1 MSDRDAFEIR
11 IVRQFR
17 LGVAQSRVT
26 AEYGKSVPQRV
37 LHGMPVMRIA
47 KRFDRRNMHARL
59 LGNRCDAFG
68 IAHGLVIT
76 FPAPITSVWFEG
88 AWLRMALMGICF
100 SYAVRSPRK
109 NRLIILLSLP
119 LVGLSSL
126 PVGMMVPNKSGW
138 FAPIC
143 NEHVAP
149 CEKPAIAQSC
159 ACHAAGRLVLTQSTT
174 SFVK

>member
-76 FPAPITSVWFEG
+76 FPRTDNKRLVRRRMVANGVDGNLLLVCG
-88 AWLRMALMGICF
+88 AIAAEEP
-100 SYAVRSPRK
+100 AV
-109 NRLIILLSLP
+109 ILLSLP
-119 LVGLSSL
+119 
-126 PVGMMVPNKSGW
+126 
-138 FAPIC
+138 
-143 NEHVAP
+143 
-149 CEKPAIAQSC
+149 
-159 ACHAAGRLVLTQSTT
+159 GRFELALEG
-174 SFVK
+174 